1 MYRSATSVPIQEH
14 GSEWPSSERKLQQTI
29 LDFAQKV
36 WLMLFGNFSTAKKQK
51 PLSSEWIYIC
61 IFADLI
67 LIGFVYWLC
76 SGLVACIWRLFLFC
90 NFATLGD
97 PVQKRRRHPKPSQLH
112 LSFKLLHCAQCTL
125 HCTVHSAHC
134 TLHTAHCTLHIQR
147 STRQT
152 TSSMGSMEETMH
164 LVTAL
169 GCSAQC
175 WASQCTLHSA
185 HSQCTVHSAEKH
197 TAGRSRKDGGK
208 CAPVT

>member
-1 MYRSATSVPIQEH
+1 MEITISFVSPVPIQEVDACTQK
-14 GSEWPSSERKLQQTI
+14 SEWPSSERKLQQTI

-76 SGLVACIWRLFLFC
+76 SGLVDCIWRLFLFC

-112 LSFKLLHCAQCTL
+112 LSFKLQHCTLCTVPGITL
-125 HCTVHSAHC
+125 HCLLYLTQNQNEQISWVGQP
-134 TLHTAHCTLHIQR
+134 TNGTQ
-147 STRQT
+147 
-152 TSSMGSMEETMH
+152 
-164 LVTAL
+164 
-169 GCSAQC
+169 
-175 WASQCTLHSA
+175 
-185 HSQCTVHSAEKH
+185 
-197 TAGRSRKDGGK
+197 
-208 CAPVT
+208 

>member
-1 MYRSATSVPIQEH
+1 MYRSATSVPIQEL

-112 LSFKLLHCAQCTL
+112 LSFKLLH
-125 HCTVHSAHC
+125 SAHC
-134 TLHTAHCTLHIQR
+134 TMYTVHSYTLCTLHTVPYQIREGFQREKPRKKFHLSFKLQHCTL
-147 STRQT
+147 
-152 TSSMGSMEETMH
+152 
-164 LVTAL
+164 
-169 GCSAQC
+169 
-175 WASQCTLHSA
+175 CTIP
-185 HSQCTVHSAEKH
+185 CIVF
-197 TAGRSRKDGGK
+197 RI
-208 CAPVT
+208 